1 MRTCPVC
8 GARCFDDMEVCYG
21 CMHRFDERD
30 EAATAVLQPLVGE
43 PAPSGNSPTVSAL
56 SLAGHSSASTAG
68 RSFPPPSER
77 ISCSSAPRAPEVS
90 AGVACGRE
98 NTVHPLLGQTAS
110 VGQEAH
116 RPVSGPTRQFMQG
129 MTVSS
134 PPFFLNPAE
143 GSQRY
148 QLVISLRPCPEGVG

>member
-30 EAATAVLQPLVGE
+30 GAATAVLQPLVRE
-43 PAPSGNSPTVSAL
+43 PAPSGGSPTVSAL
-56 SLAGHSSASTAG
+56 SPAGHSSTSTAS
-68 RSFPPPSER
+68 RSFPPSSER
-77 ISCSSAPRAPEVS
+77 ISCSSAPRAPEVG
-90 AGVACGRE
+90 AGVACGCE
-98 NTVHPLLGQTAS
+98 SAMSPVSGQNAS
-110 VGQEAH
+110 AGQEAQ
-116 RPVSGPTRQFMQG
+116 RSAAGSTRQFMQG

-134 PPFFLNPAE
+134 PPFFLDPAE